1 MASITFTRTWKI
13 YNKKVIAVRD
23 LNLVV
28 KDHEFLALLGPSGCG
43 KTTSLRMVAGLE
55 EITAGEI
62 SIGDRVVN
70 DLKPRQRDIAMVYES
85 YGLYP
90 HLKVYEN
97 IAFPL
102 RVREIKEAEIKQR
115 VAHASEVVDLQG
127 ILDRYPSELGDGQK
141 QRVSIARAIVREP
154 AVFLFDEPISHL
166 DETLRRR
173 MRKEIK
179 HLQSSLGTTMLYV
192 THDQIEAMAM
202 ADRIVVMDLGVVM
215 QLGTPD
221 DLFDHPAN
229 LFVAGFIGEP
239 PMNIVKGQVRREQGQ
254 LLFQSNGLCLPI
266 QNPATVAVL
275 DRANKSELTLGVR
288 PLHVNP
294 RGAPGGAAVPAEVY
308 NLEPHGDYNV
318 VTARVGSE
326 VLLAVS
332 GSDFFPAQRQPI
344 FLEFGNHLH
353 FFDGQTG
360 QNLVN
365 GQGA

>member
-1 MASITFTRTWKI
+1 MASITFTKTWKI

-102 RVREIKEAEIKQR
+102 RVREIQEAEIKQR

-215 QLGTPD
+215 QEGTPE
-221 DLFDHPAN
+221 DLFDRPAN

-239 PMNIVKGQVRREQGQ
+239 PMNLVKGQVRREQGQ

-266 QNPATVAVL
+266 QNPATVAAL
-275 DRANKSELTLGVR
+275 DRANKTELTLGVR

-294 RGAPGGAAVPAEVY
+294 RGAPGGGAVPAEVY

>member
-1 MASITFTRTWKI
+1 
-13 YNKKVIAVRD
+13 
-23 LNLVV
+23 
-28 KDHEFLALLGPSGCG
+28 
-43 KTTSLRMVAGLE
+43 
-55 EITAGEI
+55 
-62 SIGDRVVN
+62 
-70 DLKPRQRDIAMVYES
+70 
-85 YGLYP
+85 
-90 HLKVYEN
+90 
-97 IAFPL
+97 
-102 RVREIKEAEIKQR
+102 
-115 VAHASEVVDLQG
+115 
-127 ILDRYPSELGDGQK
+127 
-141 QRVSIARAIVREP
+141 
-154 AVFLFDEPISHL
+154 VFLFDEPISHL

-221 DLFDHPAN
+221 DLFDRPAN

-239 PMNIVKGQVRREQGQ
+239 PMNLVKGQVRREQGQ

-266 QNPATVAVL
+266 QNPATVAAL
-275 DRANKSELTLGVR
+275 DRANKTDLTLGVR

-294 RGAPGGAAVPAEVY
+294 RGAPGGTAVPAEVY